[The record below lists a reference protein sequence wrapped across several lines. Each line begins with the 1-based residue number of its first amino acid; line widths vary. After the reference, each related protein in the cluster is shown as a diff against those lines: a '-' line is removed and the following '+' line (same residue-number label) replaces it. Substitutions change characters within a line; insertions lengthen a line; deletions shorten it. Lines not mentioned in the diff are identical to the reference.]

1 MSVPS
6 KSSVP
11 VNANDFEEIID
22 QWLDCESDVDIGN
35 SEIVIESE
43 HDTNSEISDSDTNS
57 EDGDSEDTTD
67 GQVSKF
73 YYGKNRYK
81 WSQKSFYRRNTR
93 TLQHNI
99 VVNLP
104 GL

>member
-67 GQVSKF
+67 GQLYLRWKEDF
-73 YYGKNRYK
+73 KIRE
-81 WSQKSFYRRNTR
+81 
-93 TLQHNI
+93 
-99 VVNLP
+99 
-104 GL
+104 

>member
-11 VNANDFEEIID
+11 VNSNDFEAIID
-22 QWLDCESDVDIGN
+22 QWLDCESDVDI
-35 SEIVIESE
+35 
-43 HDTNSEISDSDTNS
+43 DTNS

-73 YYGKNRYK
+73 YYRKNRYK
-81 WSQKSFYRRNTR
+81 WSQKSFYSRNTR

-104 GL
+104 GLQNSYH